1 MKRLLAAILVVALV
15 RSGWWLWI
23 SQQRRAALTGW
34 FADRA
39 AAGWVAETAG
49 LSVVGYPTR
58 VDAFVAQPVIADPA
72 TSDAVGLPGARAEA
86 AAIETLYRTMTEE
99 VHEDLRFSCE
109 VISGEI
115 MTGEILRQMLRSGD
129 YDVLHFA
136 GHGLFD
142 SARPEDSGWLLSD
155 GILTVTELQNTLRWC
170 KSPPWLI
177 YANACSGGMVEA
189 RVPRYQGTVHGM
201 ADACIR
207 AGVSAFIAP
216 LWKIHD
222 ESAKLLATS
231 FYRALLLD
239 RTTIGVAMQQAR
251 LQVKKTWNMRRGDT
265 GLGDI
270 SWAGVVL
277 FGNPGVRIDD
287 AFDYP
292 EES

>member
-1 MKRLLAAILVVALV
+1 
-15 RSGWWLWI
+15 
-23 SQQRRAALTGW
+23 
-34 FADRA
+34 
-39 AAGWVAETAG
+39 
-49 LSVVGYPTR
+49 
-58 VDAFVAQPVIADPA
+58 
-72 TSDAVGLPGARAEA
+72 
-86 AAIETLYRTMTEE
+86 
-99 VHEDLRFSCE
+99 EDLRFSCE

-189 RVPRYQGTVHGM
+189 RVPRYQGAVHGM

-239 RTTIGVAMQQAR
+239 RTTIGVALQQAR
-251 LQVKKTWNMRRGDT
+251 LQVKKTWSMRRGDT

-287 AFDYP
+287 A
-292 EES
+292 